1 MRQANQNGSPHPSQQ
16 FDYSPKW
23 LVARRTTMP
32 MAPETTVFLADDA
45 ADMRL
50 LVTAVLERAGFRV
63 IDEAVDGLEALAK
76 VAALK
81 PPPVPTVMVLDN
93 RMPGATG
100 LEVAE
105 RVLAQYPSQR
115 IVLFTAFLDAD
126 VAQAASDIG
135 IKTCVSK
142 TDWQHLPD
150 VVANLAAAS

>member
-1 MRQANQNGSPHPSQQ
+1 MSSA
-16 FDYSPKW
+16 
-23 LVARRTTMP
+23 
-32 MAPETTVFLADDA
+32 TTVFLADDA

-50 LVTAVLERAGFRV
+50 LVTALLERAGCVV
-63 IDEAVDGLEALAK
+63 IDEAADGTEALAK
-76 VAALK
+76 FAMLS

-100 LEVAE
+100 MEVAA

-126 VAQAASDIG
+126 VAREAQEIG
-135 IKTCVSK
+135 IRICVSK
-142 TDWQHLPD
+142 TDWQQLPD